1 LNSCGAAVWFSGRSE
16 AELSEGTVTTR
27 RIEIVTEVE
36 REIVVTRRSVRVRYC
51 KACGGETPMVTPELA
66 AAQAAVSVR
75 TIYRWVE
82 AERVHFIETQ
92 DGRLLICLNG
102 PGLRGDVP
110 DP

>member
-1 LNSCGAAVWFSGRSE
+1 M
-16 AELSEGTVTTR
+16 TTR

-66 AAQAAVSVR
+66 ADQAAVTVR

-82 AERVHFIETQ
+82 AERVHFIETP

-110 DP
+110 EP